1 MIKIGLVDDQQLV
14 REGIAGLLSL
24 SGKTEIL
31 WQVANGAEAL
41 DKMQSIPVDIL
52 LADIRMPVMDGITLV
67 QKLRGLNILTPV
79 MMLTTFDDSELFA
92 RSLAA
97 GANGFLLKDVSL
109 EKLVHSIESLVAGGF
124 ITDNNMLKKWQ
135 QDKSH
140 LSIATVQLTDR
151 ELQILRLLVGGMSN
165 KEIVRA
171 VFLAE
176 GTVRNHVSNILAKLE
191 CRDRTQAV
199 LKAMELGLV

>member
-1 MIKIGLVDDQQLV
+1 MIKVGLVDDQQLV

-24 SGKTEIL
+24 SCKTEIL
-31 WQVANGAEAL
+31 WQAANGVEAL
-41 DKMQSIPVDIL
+41 DKMQSTSVDIL

-67 QKLRGLNILTPV
+67 QKLRDLGVTTPV
-79 MMLTTFDDSELFA
+79 MMLTTFDDCELFT

-109 EKLVHSIESLVAGGF
+109 EKLIHSIESLVAGGF
-124 ITDNNMLKKWQ
+124 ITDNAMLKKWQ
-135 QDKSH
+135 QDKTRPS
-140 LSIATVQLTDR
+140 TVQLTER

-176 GTVRNHVSNILAKLE
+176 GTVRNHVSTLLAKLE

>member
-1 MIKIGLVDDQQLV
+1 MIKVGLVDDQQLV

-24 SGKTEIL
+24 SGKTEII
-31 WQVANGAEAL
+31 WQAANGAEAL
-41 DKMQSIPVDIL
+41 DKMQSTPVDIL
-52 LADIRMPVMDGITLV
+52 LADIRMPVMDGIALV
-67 QKLRGLNILTPV
+67 QKLRDLGVSTPV
-79 MMLTTFDDSELFA
+79 MMLTTFDDSELFT

-109 EKLVHSIESLVAGGF
+109 EKLIHSIESLVAGGF
-124 ITDNNMLKKWQ
+124 ITDNAMLKKWQ
-135 QDKSH
+135 QEKSRI
-140 LSIATVQLTDR
+140 SPAIQLTER

-176 GTVRNHVSNILAKLE
+176 GTVRNHVSTILAKLE

>member
-1 MIKIGLVDDQQLV
+1 MIKVGLVDDQQLV

-31 WQVANGAEAL
+31 WQAANGAEAL
-41 DKMQSIPVDIL
+41 DKMQSTQVDIL

-67 QKLRGLNILTPV
+67 QKLRELGITTPV

-124 ITDNNMLKKWQ
+124 ITDNAMLKKWQ
-135 QDKSH
+135 QDKSRPA
-140 LSIATVQLTDR
+140 SIQLTER
-151 ELQILRLLVGGMSN
+151 ELHILRLLVGGMSN

>member
-1 MIKIGLVDDQQLV
+1 MIKVGLVDDQQLV

-31 WQVANGAEAL
+31 WQAANGVEAL
-41 DKMQSIPVDIL
+41 EKICVAPVDIL
-52 LADIRMPVMDGITLV
+52 LADIRMPTMDGIELV
-67 QKLRGLNILTPV
+67 QKLREQNIAVPIL
-79 MMLTTFDDSELFA
+79 MLTTFDDSELFA

-109 EKLVHSIESLVAGGF
+109 EKLIHSIEALVAGGF
-124 ITDNNMLKKWQ
+124 ITDNTVLKKWQ
-135 QDKSH
+135 QEKSQP
-140 LSIATVQLTDR
+140 TVYLTDR

-165 KEIVRA
+165 KEIMHA

-199 LKAMELGLV
+199 LKALELGLV

>member
-1 MIKIGLVDDQQLV
+1 MIKVGLVDDQQLV

-31 WQVANGAEAL
+31 WQAANGAEAL
-41 DKMQSIPVDIL
+41 DKMQHTQVDIL

-67 QKLRGLNILTPV
+67 QKLREAGVITPV

-92 RSLAA
+92 RSLAV

-109 EKLVHSIESLVAGGF
+109 EKLIHSIESLVAGDF
-124 ITDNNMLKKWQ
+124 ITDNAMLKKWQ
-135 QDKSH
+135 QEKSNP
-140 LSIATVQLTDR
+140 SPTVQLTER

>member
-1 MIKIGLVDDQQLV
+1 MIKVGLVDDQQLV

-31 WQVANGAEAL
+31 WQAANGVEAL
-41 DKMQSIPVDIL
+41 DKLKSTPVDIL

-67 QKLRGLNILTPV
+67 QKLRELGMSTPV

-92 RSLAA
+92 RSLDA

-109 EKLVHSIESLVAGGF
+109 EKLVHSIESLVSGGF
-124 ITDNNMLKKWQ
+124 VTDNLMLKKWQ
-135 QDKSH
+135 QEKMLPS
-140 LSIATVQLTDR
+140 LTVELTDR

-165 KEIVRA
+165 KEIMRA

-199 LKAMELGLV
+199 VKALELGLV

>member
-1 MIKIGLVDDQQLV
+1 MIKVGLVDDQQLV

-24 SGKTEIL
+24 SGKTEII
-31 WQVANGAEAL
+31 WQAANGAEAL
-41 DKMQSIPVDIL
+41 DKMQNTHVDIL

-67 QKLRGLNILTPV
+67 QKLRELGDTTPV
-79 MMLTTFDDSELFA
+79 MMLTTFDDSELFT

-109 EKLVHSIESLVAGGF
+109 EKLIHSIESLVAGGF
-124 ITDNNMLKKWQ
+124 ITDNAMLKKWQ
-135 QDKSH
+135 QEKSRP
-140 LSIATVQLTDR
+140 STVQLTER

-176 GTVRNHVSNILAKLE
+176 GTVRNHVSTILAKLE

>member
-1 MIKIGLVDDQQLV
+1 MIKVGLVDDQQLV

-31 WQVANGAEAL
+31 WQAANGVEAL
-41 DKMQSIPVDIL
+41 EKMQTIAVDIL

-67 QKLRGLNILTPV
+67 QKLRELGITTPV
-79 MMLTTFDDSELFA
+79 MMLTTFDDAELFTQ
-92 RSLAA
+92 SLKA

-109 EKLVHSIESLVAGGF
+109 EKLIHSIESLVAGGF
-124 ITDNNMLKKWQ
+124 LTDSAMLQKWQ
-135 QDKSH
+135 QLGAQTSSSPIH
-140 LSIATVQLTDR
+140 LTER
-151 ELQILRLLVGGMSN
+151 EMQILRLLAGGFSN
-165 KEIVRA
+165 KEVVRA

-199 LKAMELGLV
+199 LKAIELGLV